1 VQLYAVFIALAVWCI
16 GLTEAYWER
25 GAIPV
30 FYPYLMFWTIYA
42 VGILAWSVGVLVG
55 YRRL

>member
-1 VQLYAVFIALAVWCI
+1 MYA
-16 GLTEAYWER
+16 TEIYWER
-25 GAIPV
+25 GSIPV
-30 FYPYLMFWTIYA
+30 FYPYFMFWTIYA